1 MFYKSKAIVIGSK
14 KLSDTD
20 LLITLFSQDKGK
32 IVAVAKGARS
42 SKSKLSAGVQA
53 FTFGKFNLTSGSSWQ
68 TVSSVDVMDAF
79 YGIREDLKKYAYG
92 SYIME
97 LIQHVVLEGEEQFD
111 LFNLLVETIHAIHT
125 TENYELIKLTF
136 ELKLLKYLGFKPN
149 VLECINCGNNNPLKH
164 YFHGAAGG
172 ILCENC
178 ASGDQGLLN
187 IGKTLPKLIEYL
199 SEKDIRIILKTE
211 INDVYLRKLDIII
224 NGYIKYHLEI
234 KTFKSMDFLKTM
246 R

>member
-1 MFYKSKAIVIGSK
+1 MFYKTKAIVIGSK

-20 LLITLFSQDKGK
+20 LLITLFSQDQGK

-42 SKSKLSAGVQA
+42 SKSKLAASVQPY
-53 FTFGKFNLTSGSSWQ
+53 TYGRFNMTSGSSFQ
-68 TVSSVDVMDAF
+68 TVSSVEILDSF

-92 SYIME
+92 SYVME
-97 LIQHVVLEGEEQFD
+97 LTQHVVLEGEAQNE
-111 LFNLLVETIHAIHT
+111 LFNLVLETVHGIHT
-125 TENYELIKLTF
+125 TEKYELLKLSF
-136 ELKLLKYLGFKPN
+136 ELKVMNILGYKPN
-149 VLECINCGNNNPLKH
+149 VLECINCGNTEPEKY
-164 YFHGAAGG
+164 YFHGSAGG
-172 ILCENC
+172 ILCQNC
-178 ASGDQGLLN
+178 SNADSGLLN

-234 KTFKSMDFLKTM
+234 KTFKSLDFLKTM